1 MWLML
6 YAFEFMLNHT
16 SFDLFMMWLMFY
28 AFECISCK
36 ASMITLILLDSKL
49 LLAKLCLF
57 VFAATFNAL
66 DWQLIS
72 ICS

>member
-36 ASMITLILLDSKL
+36 ASMITLILFRLQTITCKI
-49 LLAKLCLF
+49 
-57 VFAATFNAL
+57 V
-66 DWQLIS
+66 S
-72 ICS
+72 ICVCCHFYCIGLAIN